1 MSFGFSVG
9 DIISVGQLA
18 AQLYNCL
25 AGDVD
30 EECKKLSNSL
40 MSLQRSIRIASEVFS
55 QQSDGDGTLLSTTI
69 KDVLYEIHIL
79 DGILNTYLSAYN
91 KYFDSAGVDKNDRKI
106 KDKWRIIKWG
116 LSNEGSAREL
126 GSNLLFHINAFQSYM
141 MEVIFQ
147 VVFQTDKH
155 VQEGV
160 AKVKDVKDSV
170 MKGFKGVDSEFKAM
184 KKRLDEA
191 DSRFSQLMSL
201 ISCSSW
207 ANTKHLGELQYGSCY
222 G

>member
-1 MSFGFSVG
+1 VSEPFRRSASLVSSGSSECRVL
-9 DIISVGQLA
+9 IS
-18 AQLYNCL
+18 
-25 AGDVD
+25 
-30 EECKKLSNSL
+30 
-40 MSLQRSIRIASEVFS
+40 RS
-55 QQSDGDGTLLSTTI
+55 
-69 KDVLYEIHIL
+69 
-79 DGILNTYLSAYN
+79 
-91 KYFDSAGVDKNDRKI
+91 
-106 KDKWRIIKWG
+106 
-116 LSNEGSAREL
+116 
-126 GSNLLFHINAFQSYM
+126 
-141 MEVIFQ
+141 Q

-201 ISCSSW
+201 IYCGSW